1 MPSKVPE
8 FLDGEDL
15 HKLMKLP
22 TNKVVEIIKLP
33 PGTANFSAV
42 RCNEHVASCC
52 IMLLGVLGMAMAGAW
67 GIPWTLQ

>member
-33 PGTANFSAV
+33 PGSANFTAV
-42 RCNEHVASCC
+42 DHVGGC
-52 IMLLGVLGMAMAGAW
+52 LAW
-67 GIPWTLQ
+67 L